1 MFKTYY
7 PTADEIDNKW
17 FVVDAQD
24 QVLGRLASEVAQILR
39 GKHKPQFT
47 PHLDTGDYVIVIN
60 AEKIRLSGKKSNY
73 KAYFRH
79 SGYIGNERSTDFNEM
94 LAKHP
99 DRIIKHAVKGML
111 PHNRLGR
118 QIIKKLKVYRGAD
131 HPHAAQEPKPLKI
144 KG

>member
-1 MFKTYY
+1 MFDTYY
-7 PTADEIDNKW
+7 PTADQIENKW
-17 FVVDAQD
+17 FIIDAEN

-47 PHLDTGDYVIVIN
+47 PHMDTGDYVIVIN

-73 KAYFRH
+73 KSYFSH
-79 SGYIGNERSTDFNEM
+79 SGYIGNEKSIDYHEM
-94 LAKHP
+94 LTKHP
-99 DRIIKHAVKGML
+99 DRVIKHAVKGML

-118 QIIKKLKVYRGAD
+118 QIIKKLKIYRGAD
-131 HPHAAQEPKPLKI
+131 HPHAAQQPKPLKL